1 MDGCRHTPETEMKDD
16 TQPCQP
22 VSSSV
27 GGKHLGAFRV
37 PRMTSEVVL
46 LLLGDAEGPGVR
58 GEGVGRN

>member
-1 MDGCRHTPETEMKDD
+1 MWTAVATPETEMKAD

-22 VSSSV
+22 VSSSD

-46 LLLGDAEGPGVR
+46 LLLGDAEGPEVR
-58 GEGVGRN
+58 GEGLGRN